1 MPRSYWR
8 NRVPSLLVAAAIA
21 AVFGLASGWL
31 TPRGPT
37 TSLEALLTM
46 AGGAIVGFAAGAFRR
61 SRWSLLLAP
70 AAFVV
75 ALEVARLGAVGPTV
89 DGLRLGSLF
98 GIIALVLGRGL
109 DYLLALLPM
118 AIGAIVGIGLTSR
131 SGDRSKPIGAWGWTF
146 TGVAAAGL
154 VALAVAIAIPA
165 STAPVLAGESPNS
178 IAELIDVEIGGH
190 RQAMMIRGRNADA
203 PVLLYL
209 AGGPGGTDIGAVRRD
224 VGLEQDF
231 VVAVWE
237 QRGAGK
243 SYSALDPA
251 ETLTLEQLISDT
263 IDATNYLRERFDED
277 RIYLVGNSWGTTLA
291 ALAVQRR
298 PELFH
303 AYVGTGQMVSQN
315 ATDRLFYED
324 ALAWAEATGNEGL
337 AAALVANGPPP
348 YDDIW
353 KYEPIVNSEHDWNAY
368 PGFNPDQEMPA
379 ILFVPEYTLLDKLNA
394 FPAFLDSA
402 SIVYPQIQDVDLRQD
417 VPGLE
422 VPVYI
427 IQGEHE
433 ARGRAILALEWFDVL
448 EAPAKEFVV
457 FEASGHRPH
466 FERPGEFAE
475 TMRRVLDETYPR

>member
-1 MPRSYWR
+1 M
-8 NRVPSLLVAAAIA
+8 LVAAAIA

-203 PVLLYL
+203 PVRLYL
-209 AGGPGGTDIGAVRRD
+209 AGGP
-224 VGLEQDF
+224 
-231 VVAVWE
+231 
-237 QRGAGK
+237 
-243 SYSALDPA
+243 
-251 ETLTLEQLISDT
+251 
-263 IDATNYLRERFDED
+263 
-277 RIYLVGNSWGTTLA
+277 
-291 ALAVQRR
+291 
-298 PELFH
+298 
-303 AYVGTGQMVSQN
+303 
-315 ATDRLFYED
+315 
-324 ALAWAEATGNEGL
+324 
-337 AAALVANGPPP
+337 
-348 YDDIW
+348 
-353 KYEPIVNSEHDWNAY
+353 
-368 PGFNPDQEMPA
+368 
-379 ILFVPEYTLLDKLNA
+379 
-394 FPAFLDSA
+394 
-402 SIVYPQIQDVDLRQD
+402 
-417 VPGLE
+417 
-422 VPVYI
+422 
-427 IQGEHE
+427 
-433 ARGRAILALEWFDVL
+433 
-448 EAPAKEFVV
+448 
-457 FEASGHRPH
+457 
-466 FERPGEFAE
+466 
-475 TMRRVLDETYPR
+475 